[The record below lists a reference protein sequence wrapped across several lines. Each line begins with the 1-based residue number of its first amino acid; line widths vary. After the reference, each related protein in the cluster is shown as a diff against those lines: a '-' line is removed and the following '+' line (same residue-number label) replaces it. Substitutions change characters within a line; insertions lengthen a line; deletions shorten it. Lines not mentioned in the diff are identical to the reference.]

1 MCRQKKIRTLI
12 TLLIKAS
19 MKKLLSLSLLRI
31 VALVAAFGG
40 IIGSISFVLYNGRH
54 NKSILL
60 IALFVAWVLSPFIGL
75 LIADKDSKGW
85 TDIARKTLYI
95 IMLVLSMVSLLSY
108 SGVLSPAGTKTA
120 FVFLITPLIS
130 WVVISILVL
139 IARSQS
145 K

>member
-1 MCRQKKIRTLI
+1 
-12 TLLIKAS
+12 
-19 MKKLLSLSLLRI
+19 MKKNLTINLMRTVALVVLLMGVVGSLSL
-31 VALVAAFGG
+31 
-40 IIGSISFVLYNGRH
+40 VLYNGRN

-85 TDIARKTLYI
+85 SDIARKTLYI

-120 FVFLITPLIS
+120 FVFLVTPLIS

>member
-1 MCRQKKIRTLI
+1 MRTVALVV
-12 TLLIKAS
+12 LL
-19 MKKLLSLSLLRI
+19 MGVVGSLSL
-31 VALVAAFGG
+31 
-40 IIGSISFVLYNGRH
+40 VLYNGRN

-75 LIADKDSKGW
+75 LIADKVSKGW

-120 FVFLITPLIS
+120 FVFLVTPLIS